1 MKDIIDLTRNRNVF
15 NKLFTIDYPSIN
27 YKNFAFINGEL
38 QIIRKNEY
46 INPEQIDI
54 CPSYR
59 DESDSQDIFDS
70 MKILYDTKR
79 FEISKDS
86 TKFSQPLENKVFDND
101 EKDYYN
107 NCNKQE
113 EDSHIL
119 NDKISKKKIGRKR
132 KEINKENETEPTNYN
147 VIRKCKNL
155 VLEYTLKFL
164 NQKIKEVYEGN
175 IGEGIYKK
183 ELLDIN
189 SEQKSDNKI
198 NSIINFLNK
207 TLKEIFSVKI
217 SERYTSFLL
226 NHNEEII
233 KRLLNE
239 SDINKRERLQ
249 KIFNLTFSDCL
260 KLFIED
266 KNADDSEI
274 VEGFPKFSEIKKGLE
289 ENQIYLNKI
298 NDFMLKFED
307 IVKSKKARTRKP
319 SKKGNIKEK
328 VNKKFLIKK

>member
-1 MKDIIDLTRNRNVF
+1 M
-15 NKLFTIDYPSIN
+15 
-27 YKNFAFINGEL
+27 
-38 QIIRKNEY
+38 
-46 INPEQIDI
+46 
-54 CPSYR
+54 
-59 DESDSQDIFDS
+59 
-70 MKILYDTKR
+70 
-79 FEISKDS
+79 
-86 TKFSQPLENKVFDND
+86 
-101 EKDYYN
+101 
-107 NCNKQE
+107 
-113 EDSHIL
+113 
-119 NDKISKKKIGRKR
+119 
-132 KEINKENETEPTNYN
+132 
-147 VIRKCKNL
+147 
-155 VLEYTLKFL
+155 EYTLKFL

-289 ENQIYLNKI
+289 DNQIHLNKI